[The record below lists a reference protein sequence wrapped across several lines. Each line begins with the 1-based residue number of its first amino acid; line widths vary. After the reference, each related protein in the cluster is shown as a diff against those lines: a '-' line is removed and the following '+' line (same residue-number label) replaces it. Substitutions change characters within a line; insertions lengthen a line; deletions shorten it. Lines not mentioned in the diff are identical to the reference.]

1 MFKTTLKG
9 HNITN
14 PKRSKKNKEIYNR
27 DKADCEKFYSEREQE
42 ILDAMKRSFTAD
54 GLPAFKEALD
64 MFETVET
71 LKDGSSILQAKNG
84 SKFLVRKARSEDESE
99 PSRMNP

>member
-1 MFKTTLKG
+1 
-9 HNITN
+9 
-14 PKRSKKNKEIYNR
+14 
-27 DKADCEKFYSEREQE
+27 
-42 ILDAMKRSFTAD
+42 MKRSFTAD

>member
-42 ILDAMKRSFTAD
+42 ILDAMKTLSRQTAYRRSKKLSTC
-54 GLPAFKEALD
+54 
-64 MFETVET
+64 
-71 LKDGSSILQAKNG
+71 LKLLK
-84 SKFLVRKARSEDESE
+84 L
-99 PSRMNP
+99 